1 MSKTNV
7 NTFRNQPD
15 EAGRFGI
22 HGGRFVAETLMPLIL
37 NVEKA
42 YKEASTD
49 KSFQR
54 EMYYYQKHYIGR
66 PSPLYLAERMTAHFG
81 GAKLYLKRDELNHT
95 GAHKINNVLGQAL
108 LAKRMGKTK
117 IIAETGAGQHGVA
130 TATACALFNME
141 CEVFMG
147 AEDVER
153 QKPNVDR
160 MRLLGAKIHPVT
172 SGTGT
177 LKDAMNEALRYW
189 VTNAETHFYI
199 IGTAAGPH
207 PYPQMVRDFQS
218 VIGTEAREQILEAEG
233 RLPNALVACIGGGS
247 NAIGLF
253 SGFSEDQEV
262 RFIGAEPGGEG
273 LETNRHG
280 AVLVKG
286 TPAVLHGMRSLAL
299 QDEDG
304 QIDDEAEDATS
315 EDQDDESEGEIAS
328 NPLSGHNQG
337 KNNVNYNYQV
347 FSTKYDEIVNAADL
361 CDEDELNRLRG
372 TLDKQL
378 ETLQG
383 AISRLANKLQRK
395 LQAKQNRSWNFDLE
409 EGMLDASK
417 LSRIITQPLFPLSYK
432 QEKDM
437 KFRDTIVT
445 LLIDNSG
452 SMRGR
457 PITIAAICADIM
469 ARTLE
474 RCGVKVE
481 ILGFT
486 TKAWKGG
493 QSREEWINDG
503 KPSYPGRLN
512 DLRHII
518 YKPADAPW
526 RRSKNSLGLMLREG
540 ILKENIDGEALI
552 WAHERLLGRLEERK
566 ILMVV
571 SDGAPVDDTTLS
583 SNSGNY
589 LELHLKQ
596 VISFIE
602 SKSPVELVAIGIG
615 HDVTRYYNKAVTLTD
630 AEQLGGALTEQ
641 LADLFNEE

>member
-1 MSKTNV
+1 LLTALQADIGETDQNKSDENEDDTEKSN
-7 NTFRNQPD
+7 PD
-15 EAGRFGI
+15 ENEENDSSAQSESDDDQDAG
-22 HGGRFVAETLMPLIL
+22 L
-37 NVEKA
+37 
-42 YKEASTD
+42 D
-49 KSFQR
+49 
-54 EMYYYQKHYIGR
+54 
-66 PSPLYLAERMTAHFG
+66 
-81 GAKLYLKRDELNHT
+81 
-95 GAHKINNVLGQAL
+95 
-108 LAKRMGKTK
+108 
-117 IIAETGAGQHGVA
+117 
-130 TATACALFNME
+130 
-141 CEVFMG
+141 
-147 AEDVER
+147 
-153 QKPNVDR
+153 
-160 MRLLGAKIHPVT
+160 
-172 SGTGT
+172 
-177 LKDAMNEALRYW
+177 
-189 VTNAETHFYI
+189 
-199 IGTAAGPH
+199 
-207 PYPQMVRDFQS
+207 
-218 VIGTEAREQILEAEG
+218 
-233 RLPNALVACIGGGS
+233 GGS
-247 NAIGLF
+247 EA
-253 SGFSEDQEV
+253 Q
-262 RFIGAEPGGEG
+262 
-273 LETNRHG
+273 
-280 AVLVKG
+280 
-286 TPAVLHGMRSLAL
+286 
-299 QDEDG
+299 
-304 QIDDEAEDATS
+304 DDEGEIDSEAQDAES
-315 EDQDDESEGEIAS
+315 EDQDGESEGEIAS

-337 KNNVNYNYQV
+337 KNNINYNYQV
-347 FSTKYDEIVNAADL
+347 FSTKYDEIVNATDL
-361 CDEDELNRLRG
+361 CEEDELSRLRG

-383 AISRLANKLQRK
+383 AIARLANKLQRK

-481 ILGFT
+481 VLGFT

-518 YKPADAPW
+518 YKPADATW
-526 RRSKNSLGLMLREG
+526 MISKNSLCLMLREG

-552 WAHERLLGRLEERK
+552 WAHERLLGRLEDRK
-566 ILMVV
+566 ILMVI

-602 SKSPVELVAIGIG
+602 NKSTVELVAIGIG
-615 HDVTRYYNKAVTLTD
+615 HDVTRYYNKAITLTD

>member
-1 MSKTNV
+1 MSNKSE
-7 NTFRNQPD
+7 NTQFQNATASTLKAVSGDLDSEREIKFSGNSSYLSSKEIRLPQILKELDSTQLSRLRGESDKIALKIKYHDPIVHNKYLPSSD
-15 EAGRFGI
+15 LSSQIFQFAEDSRIESVGSKNLVGI
-22 HGGRFVAETLMPLIL
+22 KNNLQNLVEEKFKETILPIPGGDD
-37 NVEKA
+37 
-42 YKEASTD
+42 KEALMNAL
-49 KSFQR
+49 QLVIR
-54 EMYYYQKHYIGR
+54 EKITGCSSPANTSLSLEKWRPWINSKIGN
-66 PSPLYLAERMTAHFG
+66 LLNQLAENTQNQENY
-81 GAKLYLKRDELNHT
+81 AK
-95 GAHKINNVLGQAL
+95 
-108 LAKRMGKTK
+108 KTK
-117 IIAETGAGQHGVA
+117 ELLTALQADIGETDQNKSGENEDETDESNTDENEDNDSSAQSDSDDDQDAG
-130 TATACALFNME
+130 L
-141 CEVFMG
+141 
-147 AEDVER
+147 D
-153 QKPNVDR
+153 
-160 MRLLGAKIHPVT
+160 
-172 SGTGT
+172 
-177 LKDAMNEALRYW
+177 
-189 VTNAETHFYI
+189 
-199 IGTAAGPH
+199 
-207 PYPQMVRDFQS
+207 
-218 VIGTEAREQILEAEG
+218 
-233 RLPNALVACIGGGS
+233 GGS
-247 NAIGLF
+247 EA
-253 SGFSEDQEV
+253 
-262 RFIGAEPGGEG
+262 
-273 LETNRHG
+273 
-280 AVLVKG
+280 
-286 TPAVLHGMRSLAL
+286 

-304 QIDDEAEDATS
+304 EIGDEQQEGDS
-315 EDQDDESEGEIAS
+315 EDQDGETEGEIAS
-328 NPLSGHNQG
+328 NPLLDHNQG
-337 KNNVNYNYQV
+337 KNNVNYSYQV
-347 FSTKYDEIVNAADL
+347 FSTKYDEIVNATDL
-361 CDEDELNRLRG
+361 CEEDELNRLRG

>member
-1 MSKTNV
+1 MTKKLD
-7 NTFRNQPD
+7 NTQFQN
-15 EAGRFGI
+15 A
-22 HGGRFVAETLMPLIL
+22 T
-37 NVEKA
+37 
-42 YKEASTD
+42 ASTLKAVSGNLENEREIKFSGNSSYLSTKEIRLPQILKDLDNKQLTKLRGEAD
-49 KSFQR
+49 KIALKL
-54 EMYYYQKHYIGR
+54 KHHD
-66 PSPLYLAERMTAHFG
+66 P
-81 GAKLYLKRDELNHT
+81 
-95 GAHKINNVLGQAL
+95 
-108 LAKRMGKTK
+108 
-117 IIAETGAGQHGVA
+117 
-130 TATACALFNME
+130 ALFS
-141 CEVFMG
+141 
-147 AEDVER
+147 
-153 QKPNVDR
+153 K
-160 MRLLGAKIHPVT
+160 LLP
-172 SGTGT
+172 SSD
-177 LKDAMNEALRYW
+177 L
-189 VTNAETHFYI
+189 
-199 IGTAAGPH
+199 
-207 PYPQMVRDFQS
+207 S
-218 VIGTEAREQILEAEG
+218 SQIFKL
-233 RLPNALVACIGGGS
+233 
-247 NAIGLF
+247 
-253 SGFSEDQEV
+253 
-262 RFIGAEPGGEG
+262 
-273 LETNRHG
+273 
-280 AVLVKG
+280 
-286 TPAVLHGMRSLAL
+286 
-299 QDEDG
+299 
-304 QIDDEAEDATS
+304 AEDARIEAVGSKHFSGIKNNLQSLIVEQYKETILPIPGGDDKEALVKALHLVIREKITKSDAPSNTS
-315 EDQDDESEGEIAS
+315 ISLEKWRPWINSKIGNLLNQLQENITNQEKFAAKTKELLTALQAEIGEADSNNNGDNEEDSEDTNSEESEDNDNSSQNDGDDDQEAGLDGGSDSQEDEGQIEGDAQDGDAEDQDGDSEGEIPS
-328 NPLSGHNQG
+328 NPLPGYNRG
-337 KNNVNYNYQV
+337 KNNLEQSYKV
-347 FSTKYDEIVNAADL
+347 FSTKYDEIVNATDL
-361 CDEDELNRLRG
+361 CDEDELTRLRA

-378 ETLQG
+378 EILQG
-383 AISRLANKLQRK
+383 AIARLANKLQRK

-493 QSREEWINDG
+493 QSREQWINDG
-503 KPSYPGRLN
+503 KPTYPGRLN

-526 RRSKNSLGLMLREG
+526 RRAKNSLGLMLREG

-552 WAHERLLGRLEERK
+552 WAHDRLLGRLEDRK
-566 ILMVV
+566 VLMVI

-589 LELHLKQ
+589 LELHLKE

-602 SKSPVELVAIGIG
+602 SRSPVELVAIGIG

>member
-1 MSKTNV
+1 MTKKLD
-7 NTFRNQPD
+7 NTQFQN
-15 EAGRFGI
+15 A
-22 HGGRFVAETLMPLIL
+22 T
-37 NVEKA
+37 
-42 YKEASTD
+42 ASTLKAVSGNLENEREIKFSGNTSYLSTKEIRLPQILKDLDNKQLTKLRGEAD
-49 KSFQR
+49 K
-54 EMYYYQKHYIGR
+54 IA
-66 PSPLYLAERMTAHFG
+66 L
-81 GAKLYLKRDELNHT
+81 KLKYHDP
-95 GAHKINNVLGQAL
+95 
-108 LAKRMGKTK
+108 
-117 IIAETGAGQHGVA
+117 
-130 TATACALFNME
+130 ALFS
-141 CEVFMG
+141 
-147 AEDVER
+147 
-153 QKPNVDR
+153 K
-160 MRLLGAKIHPVT
+160 LLP
-172 SGTGT
+172 SSD
-177 LKDAMNEALRYW
+177 L
-189 VTNAETHFYI
+189 
-199 IGTAAGPH
+199 
-207 PYPQMVRDFQS
+207 S
-218 VIGTEAREQILEAEG
+218 SQIFKL
-233 RLPNALVACIGGGS
+233 
-247 NAIGLF
+247 
-253 SGFSEDQEV
+253 
-262 RFIGAEPGGEG
+262 
-273 LETNRHG
+273 
-280 AVLVKG
+280 
-286 TPAVLHGMRSLAL
+286 
-299 QDEDG
+299 
-304 QIDDEAEDATS
+304 AEDARIEAVGAKHFSGIKNNLQSLIVEQYKETILPIPGGDDKEALVKALHLVIREKITKSHAPSNTS
-315 EDQDDESEGEIAS
+315 ISLEKWRPWINSKIGNLLNQLQENIANQEKFAAKTKELLTALKAEIGETDSNNNGDNEEDSEDTNSEESDDNDNSSQNEGDDDQEAGLDGGSDSQEDEGQIEGDVQDGDAEDQDGDSEGEIPS
-328 NPLSGHNQG
+328 NPLPGYNQG
-337 KNNVNYNYQV
+337 KNNLEQNYKV
-347 FSTKYDEIVNAADL
+347 FSTKYDEIVNATEL
-361 CDEDELNRLRG
+361 CEEDELTRLRA

-378 ETLQG
+378 EVLQG
-383 AISRLANKLQRK
+383 AIARLANKLQRK

-493 QSREEWINDG
+493 QSREQWINDG
-503 KPSYPGRLN
+503 KPTYPGRLN

-526 RRSKNSLGLMLREG
+526 RRAKNSLGLMLREG

-552 WAHERLLGRLEERK
+552 WAHDRLLGRLEDRK
-566 ILMVV
+566 ILMVI

-589 LELHLKQ
+589 LELHLKE

-602 SKSPVELVAIGIG
+602 NKSPVELVAIGIG

>member
-1 MSKTNV
+1 MTKKLD
-7 NTFRNQPD
+7 NTQFQN
-15 EAGRFGI
+15 A
-22 HGGRFVAETLMPLIL
+22 T
-37 NVEKA
+37 
-42 YKEASTD
+42 ASTLKAVSGNLENEREIKFSGNSSFLSTKEIRLPQILKDLDNKQLTKLRGEAD
-49 KSFQR
+49 KIALKL
-54 EMYYYQKHYIGR
+54 KHHD
-66 PSPLYLAERMTAHFG
+66 P
-81 GAKLYLKRDELNHT
+81 
-95 GAHKINNVLGQAL
+95 
-108 LAKRMGKTK
+108 
-117 IIAETGAGQHGVA
+117 
-130 TATACALFNME
+130 ALFS
-141 CEVFMG
+141 
-147 AEDVER
+147 
-153 QKPNVDR
+153 K
-160 MRLLGAKIHPVT
+160 LLP
-172 SGTGT
+172 SSD
-177 LKDAMNEALRYW
+177 L
-189 VTNAETHFYI
+189 
-199 IGTAAGPH
+199 
-207 PYPQMVRDFQS
+207 S
-218 VIGTEAREQILEAEG
+218 SQIFKL
-233 RLPNALVACIGGGS
+233 
-247 NAIGLF
+247 
-253 SGFSEDQEV
+253 
-262 RFIGAEPGGEG
+262 
-273 LETNRHG
+273 
-280 AVLVKG
+280 
-286 TPAVLHGMRSLAL
+286 
-299 QDEDG
+299 
-304 QIDDEAEDATS
+304 AEDARIEAVGSKHFSGIKNNLQSLIVEQYKETILPIPGGDDKEALVKALHLVIREKITKSDAPSNTS
-315 EDQDDESEGEIAS
+315 ISLEKWRPWINSKIGNLLNQLQENITNQEKFAAKTKELLTALQAEIGEADSNNNGDNEEDSEDTNSEESEDNDNSSQNDGDDDQEAGLDGGSDSQEDEGQIEGDAQDGDAEDQDGDSEGEIPS
-328 NPLSGHNQG
+328 NPLPGYNQG
-337 KNNVNYNYQV
+337 KNNLEQSYKV
-347 FSTKYDEIVNAADL
+347 FSTKYDEIVNATDL
-361 CDEDELNRLRG
+361 CDEDELTRLRA

-378 ETLQG
+378 EVLQG
-383 AISRLANKLQRK
+383 AIARLANKLQRK

-493 QSREEWINDG
+493 QSREQWINDG
-503 KPSYPGRLN
+503 KPTYPGRLN

-526 RRSKNSLGLMLREG
+526 RRAKNSLGLMLREG

-552 WAHERLLGRLEERK
+552 WAHDRLLGRLEDRK
-566 ILMVV
+566 VLMVI

-589 LELHLKQ
+589 LELHLKE

-602 SKSPVELVAIGIG
+602 NRSPVELVAIGIG

>member
-1 MSKTNV
+1 LIVEQYKETILPIPGGDDKEALVKALHLVIREKITKSDAPSNTSISLEKWRPWINSKIGNLLNQLQENIANQEKFAAKTKELLTALKAEIGETDSNNNGDNEENSEDTNSEESDD
-7 NTFRNQPD
+7 NDNSSQNEGD
-15 EAGRFGI
+15 DDQEAG
-22 HGGRFVAETLMPLIL
+22 L
-37 NVEKA
+37 
-42 YKEASTD
+42 D
-49 KSFQR
+49 
-54 EMYYYQKHYIGR
+54 
-66 PSPLYLAERMTAHFG
+66 
-81 GAKLYLKRDELNHT
+81 
-95 GAHKINNVLGQAL
+95 
-108 LAKRMGKTK
+108 
-117 IIAETGAGQHGVA
+117 
-130 TATACALFNME
+130 
-141 CEVFMG
+141 
-147 AEDVER
+147 
-153 QKPNVDR
+153 
-160 MRLLGAKIHPVT
+160 
-172 SGTGT
+172 
-177 LKDAMNEALRYW
+177 
-189 VTNAETHFYI
+189 
-199 IGTAAGPH
+199 
-207 PYPQMVRDFQS
+207 
-218 VIGTEAREQILEAEG
+218 
-233 RLPNALVACIGGGS
+233 GGS
-247 NAIGLF
+247 D
-253 SGFSEDQEV
+253 SQEDE
-262 RFIGAEPGGEG
+262 
-273 LETNRHG
+273 
-280 AVLVKG
+280 
-286 TPAVLHGMRSLAL
+286 
-299 QDEDG
+299 G
-304 QIDDEAEDATS
+304 QIEGDVQDGDA
-315 EDQDDESEGEIAS
+315 EDQDGDSEGEIPS
-328 NPLSGHNQG
+328 NPLPGYNQG
-337 KNNVNYNYQV
+337 KNNLEQNYKV
-347 FSTKYDEIVNAADL
+347 FSTKYDEIVNATEL
-361 CDEDELNRLRG
+361 CEEDELTRLRA

-378 ETLQG
+378 EVLQG
-383 AISRLANKLQRK
+383 AIARLANKLQRK

-493 QSREEWINDG
+493 QSREQWINDG
-503 KPSYPGRLN
+503 KPTYPGRLN

-526 RRSKNSLGLMLREG
+526 RRAKNSLGLMLREG

-552 WAHERLLGRLEERK
+552 WAHDRLLGRLEDRK
-566 ILMVV
+566 ILMVI

-589 LELHLKQ
+589 LELHLKE

-602 SKSPVELVAIGIG
+602 NKSPVELVAIGIG

>member
-1 MSKTNV
+1 MSSV
-7 NTFRNQPD
+7 
-15 EAGRFGI
+15 
-22 HGGRFVAETLMPLIL
+22 
-37 NVEKA
+37 
-42 YKEASTD
+42 S
-49 KSFQR
+49 SFS
-54 EMYYYQKHYIGR
+54 
-66 PSPLYLAERMTAHFG
+66 PS
-81 GAKLYLKRDELNHT
+81 
-95 GAHKINNVLGQAL
+95 
-108 LAKRMGKTK
+108 
-117 IIAETGAGQHGVA
+117 
-130 TATACALFNME
+130 
-141 CEVFMG
+141 
-147 AEDVER
+147 
-153 QKPNVDR
+153 
-160 MRLLGAKIHPVT
+160 LLGSLSPISAC
-172 SGTGT
+172 
-177 LKDAMNEALRYW
+177 
-189 VTNAETHFYI
+189 NA
-199 IGTAAGPH
+199 
-207 PYPQMVRDFQS
+207 D
-218 VIGTEAREQILEAEG
+218 
-233 RLPNALVACIGGGS
+233 N
-247 NAIGLF
+247 
-253 SGFSEDQEV
+253 
-262 RFIGAEPGGEG
+262 
-273 LETNRHG
+273 
-280 AVLVKG
+280 
-286 TPAVLHGMRSLAL
+286 
-299 QDEDG
+299 EDG
-304 QIDDEAEDATS
+304 
-315 EDQDDESEGEIAS
+315 ESEGEIVP
-328 NPLSGHNQG
+328 NPLSGDNIG
-337 KNNVNYNYQV
+337 KNNINYNYQV
-347 FSTKYDEIVNAADL
+347 FSTRYDEIVNATEL

-378 ETLQG
+378 ENLQG
-383 AISRLANKLQRK
+383 AIARLANKLQRK

-417 LSRIITQPLFPLSYK
+417 LARVITQPLFPLSYK

-493 QSREEWINDG
+493 QSREQWINAG
-503 KPSYPGRLN
+503 KPTYPGRLN

-526 RRSKNSLGLMLREG
+526 RRAKNSLGLMLREG

-552 WAHERLLGRLEERK
+552 WAHERLLGRVEDRK
-566 ILMVV
+566 ILMVI

-602 SKSPVELVAIGIG
+602 NRSPVELVAIGIG
-615 HDVTRYYNKAVTLTD
+615 HDVTRYYDKAVTLTD
-630 AEQLGGALTEQ
+630 AEQLGGAVTEQ

>member
-1 MSKTNV
+1 MNKKLENS
-7 NTFRNQPD
+7 Q
-15 EAGRFGI
+15 
-22 HGGRFVAETLMPLIL
+22 
-37 NVEKA
+37 
-42 YKEASTD
+42 
-49 KSFQR
+49 FQ
-54 EMYYYQKHYIGR
+54 
-66 PSPLYLAERMTAHFG
+66 
-81 GAKLYLKRDELNHT
+81 
-95 GAHKINNVLGQAL
+95 
-108 LAKRMGKTK
+108 
-117 IIAETGAGQHGVA
+117 VA
-130 TATACALFNME
+130 TASTLKAISGDLESEREIKFSGNSGFLSSKEIRLPQILKDLNNEQLSKLRGEADKIALKIKYHDPILHNKLIPNSDLSSKIFQLAEDSRIEAVGSKNLVGLKNNRQNLVVE
-141 CEVFMG
+141 KFKEAILPVPGNDDKDALVNALHLVIREKITGSKSPSNTSISLEKWRPWINSKIGNLLNQLAENKENQEVFANKTKELLTALQADIG
-147 AEDVER
+147 ESDTNNNGDNEDTNDETNSDENDN
-153 QKPNVDR
+153 QDSSNQGESDDEQE
-160 MRLLGAKIHPVT
+160 
-172 SGTGT
+172 SG
-177 LKDAMNEALRYW
+177 LD
-189 VTNAETHFYI
+189 
-199 IGTAAGPH
+199 
-207 PYPQMVRDFQS
+207 
-218 VIGTEAREQILEAEG
+218 
-233 RLPNALVACIGGGS
+233 GGS
-247 NAIGLF
+247 E
-253 SGFSEDQEV
+253 SEED
-262 RFIGAEPGGEG
+262 PEG
-273 LETNRHG
+273 LEG
-280 AVLVKG
+280 EA
-286 TPAVLHGMRSLAL
+286 
-299 QDEDG
+299 QDGDTDNLDVDG
-304 QIDDEAEDATS
+304 
-315 EDQDDESEGEIAS
+315 EGEIAT
-328 NPLSGHNQG
+328 NPLSGNNHG
-337 KNNVNYNYQV
+337 KNNNNYNYQV
-347 FSTKYDEIVNAADL
+347 FSSKFDEIVNATDL
-361 CDEDELNRLRG
+361 CEEDELSRLRG

-417 LSRIITQPLFPLSYK
+417 LSRIVTQPLFPLSYK

-493 QSREEWINDG
+493 QSREQWINEG

-526 RRSKNSLGLMLREG
+526 RRAKNSLGLMLREG

-552 WAHERLLGRLEERK
+552 WAHERLLGRLEDRK
-566 ILMVV
+566 ILMVI

-602 SKSPVELVAIGIG
+602 NKSPVELVAIGIG
-615 HDVTRYYNKAVTLTD
+615 HDVTRYYDKAVTLTD

>member
-1 MSKTNV
+1 MHNKYLPSSDLSSQIFQFAEDSRIESVGSKNLV
-7 NTFRNQPD
+7 
-15 EAGRFGI
+15 GI
-22 HGGRFVAETLMPLIL
+22 KNNLQNLVEEKFKETILPVPGGDD
-37 NVEKA
+37 
-42 YKEASTD
+42 KEALMNAL
-49 KSFQR
+49 QLVIR
-54 EMYYYQKHYIGR
+54 EKITGCSSPANTSLSLEKWRPWINSKIGN
-66 PSPLYLAERMTAHFG
+66 LLNQLAENTQDQENY
-81 GAKLYLKRDELNHT
+81 AK
-95 GAHKINNVLGQAL
+95 
-108 LAKRMGKTK
+108 KTK
-117 IIAETGAGQHGVA
+117 ELLTALQADIGETDQNKSGENEDESDESNTDESEDDGSSAQSDSDDDQDAG
-130 TATACALFNME
+130 L
-141 CEVFMG
+141 
-147 AEDVER
+147 D
-153 QKPNVDR
+153 
-160 MRLLGAKIHPVT
+160 
-172 SGTGT
+172 
-177 LKDAMNEALRYW
+177 
-189 VTNAETHFYI
+189 
-199 IGTAAGPH
+199 
-207 PYPQMVRDFQS
+207 
-218 VIGTEAREQILEAEG
+218 
-233 RLPNALVACIGGGS
+233 GGS
-247 NAIGLF
+247 EAQDDDGEIDG
-253 SGFSEDQEV
+253 EAQE
-262 RFIGAEPGGEG
+262 G
-273 LETNRHG
+273 
-280 AVLVKG
+280 
-286 TPAVLHGMRSLAL
+286 
-299 QDEDG
+299 D
-304 QIDDEAEDATS
+304 S
-315 EDQDDESEGEIAS
+315 EDQDGESEGEIAS